1 MKFSYILLINILLLL
16 SGSAFAQQISGKLVD
31 ENGDGLYEVNVK
43 IHLGQNNYEA
53 ITDIDGNFSFD
64 GITNVDDDVLPQG
77 YSVSDNYPNP
87 FNPKTRLNV
96 NLPADGN
103 VKIIIYNLLGEQV
116 ADKIQKQLSA
126 GTNFL
131 DIELNGL
138 SNGIYIAR
146 IVIDEKY
153 SVTKKLMLIYGTQH
167 LNSSELSNLNFTQPH
182 LSKSNTANLQIDS
195 LVAFNP
201 IIGRKVFTSLPPYVG
216 QVLDLGSF
224 EIARYCPDMPT
235 INYEGKMYNT
245 VLIGEQCW
253 LKENLDVGIIV
264 SGSSDMSNNG
274 IVEKYCYGN
283 DTINCNEYGAL
294 YQWDEVMQYT
304 NQEGAKGICPDGW
317 HVPTKAELEI
327 LKVTLNSD
335 GNALKGIGQGSG
347 SAAGTNSSGFSALL
361 SGSRGFLSNFGGI
374 AERTNFWSSFL
385 TDSLNVQN
393 LYLSNTNNSIFLIST
408 NKESGFSVRC
418 ISGEGAMVNNPPLIP
433 NSPNPQND
441 STDVFLS
448 ADLSWNC
455 EDPDGDALTYDIYFG
470 VDPNPSLAVSGH
482 DTTSYDPGIL
492 DETTTYY
499 WKIAANDG
507 QVSTEG
513 PVWSFT
519 TSNGEGEPCPEI
531 PTILYAGKL
540 YNTVKIGS
548 QCWIKENLDV
558 GEMIIGTLNMTDNDT
573 IEKYCYNNDPLNCD
587 SLGALYQ
594 WNEAMQYTA
603 LQDSQ
608 GICPEGWHIPTMA
621 EFDTLTAA
629 VANDGN
635 ALKAIGEGTGAGAG
649 TNTSGFSA
657 LLAGDR
663 RADGSF
669 LDLNDYTNFWSSVE
683 SNSANA
689 NYIYLSKTNADIG
702 KFNFN
707 KDYGFSVRCVKN

>member
-1 MKFSYILLINILLLL
+1 MKFSHIFLIKILLLL
-16 SGSAFAQQISGKLVD
+16 SVSIYAQQISGRLID
-31 ENGDGLYEVNVK
+31 ENGDGLFEVNVK
-43 IHLGQNNYEA
+43 IYLGQNNYES
-53 ITDIDGNFSFD
+53 ITDIDGNFSFN
-64 GITNVDDDVLPQG
+64 GITNVEDDILPQG

-96 NLPADGN
+96 NLPAEGN
-103 VKIIIYNLLGEQV
+103 VKVIIYNLLGEQV
-116 ADKIQKQLSA
+116 ADKIQKQLKA

-167 LNSSELSNLNFTQPH
+167 LNSSELSGTNYTQTNL
-182 LSKSNTANLQIDS
+182 LKSSTTNLQIDS
-195 LVAFNP
+195 LVAFNS

-235 INYEGKMYNT
+235 ISYSGKIYNT
-245 VLIGEQCW
+245 VLVGDQCW
-253 LKENLDVGIIV
+253 LKENLDIGTIV
-264 SGSSDMSNNG
+264 FGSSGMSNNG
-274 IVEKYCYGN
+274 IIEKYCYGN
-283 DTINCNEYGAL
+283 DTINCNQSGAL
-294 YQWDEVMQYT
+294 YQWDEVMQYNT
-304 NQEGAKGICPDGW
+304 QEGAQGICPDGW

-327 LKVTLNSD
+327 LKMTLNSD

-347 SAAGTNSSGFSALL
+347 SGAGTNASGFSALL
-361 SGSRGFLSNFGGI
+361 AGSRGFSGNFGGI
-374 AERTNFWSSFL
+374 SERTNFWSSFL
-385 TDSLNVQN
+385 SDSVSVQN
-393 LYLSNTNNSIFLIST
+393 LYLSNTNSNIFLISAL
-408 NKESGFSVRC
+408 KESGFSVRC
-418 ISGEGAMVNNPPLIP
+418 ILGEGVLANSPPLIP
-433 NSPNPQND
+433 SSPNPQDD
-441 STDVFLS
+441 SMEVFLS
-448 ADLSWNC
+448 ADLSWSC

-470 VDPNPSLAVSGH
+470 TDPNPLLVLSNH
-482 DTTSYDPGIL
+482 DTTSFDPGIL
-492 DETTTYY
+492 NEMTTYY
-499 WKIAANDG
+499 WKIVANDG

-519 TSNGEGEPCPEI
+519 TSDGEGEPCPEI

-548 QCWIKENLDV
+548 QCWLKENLDV

-587 SLGALYQ
+587 TLGALYQ
-594 WNEAMQYTA
+594 WNEIMQYTA

-608 GICPEGWHIPTMA
+608 GICPEGWHIPTVA
-621 EFDTLTAA
+621 EFDTLAAA
-629 VANDGN
+629 VNNDGN
-635 ALKAIGEGTGAGAG
+635 ALKEVGEGTGAGTG

-663 RADGSF
+663 RLDGSF
-669 LDLNDYTNFWSSVE
+669 LDLNDYTNFWTSETNNSS
-683 SNSANA
+683 NA
-689 NYIYLSKTNADIG
+689 NYIYLSKSNADIG